1 MVGAQDIQLSGTTRV
16 EDVLNSLPSV
26 GASQASGVS
35 NGGGLGVLI
44 GLTQPTPEA
53 LAAEFN
59 AAAAELMEHIVS
71 QAREVFEQ
79 RQAIFGAAADRER
92 HA

>member
-1 MVGAQDIQLSGTTRV
+1 MKTPMSELLGIGYPIIQGGMQCIGRAEL
-16 EDVLNSLPSV
+16 
-26 GASQASGVS
+26 ASGVS

-59 AAAAELMEHIVS
+59 AAAAELMERIVS

>member
-1 MVGAQDIQLSGTTRV
+1 MKTQISELLGMGYPIIQGGMHWVGRAEL
-16 EDVLNSLPSV
+16 
-26 GASQASGVS
+26 ASAIS

-44 GLTQPTPEA
+44 GLTHPTPEA
-53 LAAEFN
+53 LAAEYN
-59 AAAAELMEHIVS
+59 AAAAELMERIVS